1 MQMRNSFF
9 TECALALGLTLVS
22 GCAAL
27 LPKSSSDL
35 SAFKSFEEA
44 RHAIEGLAPQKSTLA
59 TLIAMGIDP
68 AKHPNTTLMT
78 QAEVVQRLVPGSV
91 LTKQDLDPGVVACIE
106 ARDACHGLYVVASH
120 IASKRTGN
128 FWGDFLNFS
137 RRTDTSGW
145 RFNAVILLV
154 NDVVVYRTWAGQPVV
169 NETEV
174 RTNPLG
180 PLQDIGPSTV
190 TNAATR

>member
-1 MQMRNSFF
+1 MQMRCPSF
-9 TECALALGLTLVS
+9 TVCTLALGLTLVS

-27 LPKSSSDL
+27 LPKSSSDI

-44 RHAIEGLAPQKSTLA
+44 RNAIEGIVPQHSTLA
-59 TLIAMGIDP
+59 TLAAMGIDP

-78 QAEVVQRLVPGSV
+78 QADVVQRLVPGSV

-106 ARDACHGLYVVASH
+106 ARNACFGLNVVASH
-120 IASKRTGN
+120 IARNRKGN
-128 FWGDFLNFS
+128 FWSDFLNFS
-137 RRTDTSGW
+137 RRTDTTGW

-174 RTNPLG
+174 QTNPLG
-180 PLQDIGPSTV
+180 PLQDIGPPTV
-190 TNAATR
+190 THAASR